1 MRGTVRAATAVAA
14 MTLGLLVM
22 ATGTAQAGAGAPGG
36 DKASPQPALLD
47 ARAAAMAEGGAA
59 VAEGV
64 GINATWFTGTV
75 PAGGS
80 QGWVW
85 NNASATLNY
94 LVGFNPV
101 GASTLNP
108 CQFEVTSTRYV
119 QQFGGEKEFQFTLR
133 NISSIACGATVQL
146 TWVSSWSIG
155 STGGLNPGQT
165 QTWLWN
171 NLPAGQIFL
180 VGLTPSGSTSTA
192 PCQIQVVRTWYT
204 KQPGSDR
211 ELWFQLRNVGSIA
224 CQADVRLANPA
235 GSFSFGAGSIGAGG
249 SVTWTWN
256 NANPVTSAYLLGMTP
271 ADASPNACSLEI
283 TRLFYRQVINSDG
296 SSERELSITVRNIGS
311 VTCSGTVNLTT
322 IAA

>member
-1 MRGTVRAATAVAA
+1 MRGTIRAATVAVA
-14 MTLGLLVM
+14 MTLGLLVV
-22 ATGTAQAGAGAPGG
+22 ATGTAQASAGTPER
-36 DKASPQPALLD
+36 DKSGSQALLD
-47 ARAAAMAEGGAA
+47 ARAAATAEGGI
-59 VAEGV
+59 

-75 PAGGS
+75 PAGGT

-85 NNASATLNY
+85 NNAAADLNY
-94 LVGFNPV
+94 LVGFNPT
-101 GASTLNP
+101 GASTAAA

-119 QQFGGEKEFQFTLR
+119 QQFGGEKEFQFTIR
-133 NISSIACGATVQL
+133 NAGSIACGATVQL

-155 STGGLNPGQT
+155 STGGLSPGQT

-180 VGLTPSGSTSTA
+180 VGLTPSGSTSSA

-211 ELWFQLRNVGSIA
+211 ELRFQLRNVGSIA

-256 NANPVTSAYLLGMTP
+256 NANPVTSAYLLGLTP
-271 ADASPNACSLEI
+271 TDASPNACSLEI
-283 TRLFYRQVINSDG
+283 TRLIYRQVINADG
-296 SSERELSITVRNIGS
+296 SSERELHITVRNVGS